1 MRTVP
6 LMLLL
11 LVSGAARAQ
20 QPQTP
25 APATDPGRV
34 DNPTELYK
42 LRTSCFDLKK
52 AADCAQEIFTGQPF
66 HLAIGSIAPQ
76 NGFAVGLAYVGHKTT
91 PNWRNTWNADA
102 VASINGS
109 WRAGVY
115 VKLVDTHLRA
125 PTVSFGTK
133 GLNMLSIENED
144 PILPGPL
151 GVERAAWV
159 LKNVRAEL
167 LAGD

>member
-1 MRTVP
+1 
-6 LMLLL
+6 MLLL

-52 AADCAQEIFTGQPF
+52 AADCVQEVFTGQPF

-102 VASINGS
+102 
-109 WRAGVY
+109 R
-115 VKLVDTHLRA
+115 
-125 PTVSFGTK
+125 
-133 GLNMLSIENED
+133 
-144 PILPGPL
+144 
-151 GVERAAWV
+151 
-159 LKNVRAEL
+159 
-167 LAGD
+167 